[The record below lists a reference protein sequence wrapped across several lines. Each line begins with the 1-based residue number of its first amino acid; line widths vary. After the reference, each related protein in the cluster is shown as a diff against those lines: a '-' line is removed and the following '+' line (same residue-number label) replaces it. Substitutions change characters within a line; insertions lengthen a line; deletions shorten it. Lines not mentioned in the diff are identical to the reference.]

1 MTPENVSAASASVLC
16 PTSVMAAR
24 PAAVRGGD
32 SSSSSSKVLAPS
44 PIKNILGAKLASS
57 NLSPYIKLVSGM
69 AGGVAEACTL
79 QPLDVAKTR
88 LQLDK
93 TNEYNGMIDC
103 LKKTARNEGVGA
115 LYKGLTPFVTHL
127 TLKYALRFGAFEK
140 FKVMLGADAKGNASA
155 KVNFTAGLAVGTLE
169 ACMIVTPFE
178 VIKTRL
184 QKQKVVAG
192 QEPMYRGPID
202 VVVKIVRNEGIQRL
216 WSGNMPTVIRQGS
229 NQAFNFMSMAILNK
243 MLWGKEQGDGKVL
256 AVWQTLLNGLLAG
269 AVGPCLN
276 APIDVVKTRMMGQD
290 FSKPGEI
297 KYTGWY
303 QTARLIAAEEGL
315 PALWKGIIPRLS
327 RLAPGQ
333 AITWTVVMRVSTYF
347 ENLQK
352 EIAADEKFKKEAE
365 DKK

>member
-1 MTPENVSAASASVLC
+1 MTPNPQVSSALC
-16 PTSVMAAR
+16 PIGVMSATR
-24 PAAVRGGD
+24 AVHGPRD
-32 SSSSSSKVLAPS
+32 DNKVFAPS
-44 PIKNILGAKLASS
+44 PIKNILGARLASS

-69 AGGVAEACTL
+69 AGGIAEACTL

-93 TNEYNGMIDC
+93 TGEYNGMIDC
-103 LKKTARNEGVGA
+103 LKKTAKNEGVAA

-140 FKVMLGADAKGNASA
+140 FKTMLGADSKGNASA

-184 QKQKVVAG
+184 QKQKVKAG
-192 QEPMYRGPID
+192 EVPMYKGPID
-202 VVVKIVRNEGIQRL
+202 VVVKIIRNEGIQRL

-290 FSKPGEI
+290 FSKPNEI

-303 QTARLIAAEEGL
+303 QTAKLIAQEEGM

-352 EIAADEKFKKEAE
+352 ELAEEEKFSKKE
-365 DKK
+365 